1 LLYFCEPLKKCHSC
15 RNQLAKQDPKQ
26 YHFSRIRL
34 VVQKNKKME
43 KPIVVVTRSWT
54 ATAQKEIAER
64 FEARLNP
71 TDRIMSPTEM
81 IEQCD
86 GATALCPSG
95 FDAID
100 NNLISKLPES
110 VKLIATISAGT
121 QHIDISAATKRGIQV
136 SNTPGVVAEDTADL
150 TIGLMISVCRR
161 LVDLDGIMRRGNWQG
176 FKVDDPLCGLRV
188 WGKTIGIIGLGGIGK
203 AVARRARAFRMPVL
217 YHNRNRDLAAE
228 KELGARYC
236 PELYDLL
243 SLSDIVSIH
252 CPLTAETHHLIDEEA
267 LQAMK
272 PSSVLIN
279 AARGGVV
286 DEESLIYA
294 LQNGWIAGAG
304 LDVYKNEPDFNSSL
318 MMKNVVLSPH
328 VGTATTE
335 ARDDMGFR
343 VIENIEVFLETGTPK
358 DPVTS

>member
-1 LLYFCEPLKKCHSC
+1 
-15 RNQLAKQDPKQ
+15 
-26 YHFSRIRL
+26 
-34 VVQKNKKME
+34 MT
-43 KPIVVVTRSWT
+43 KPVVVVTRSWT
-54 ATAQKEIAER
+54 PTAQQAIAER
-64 FEARLNP
+64 FDAKLNP
-71 TDRIMSPTEM
+71 TDRILTPAE
-81 IEQCD
+81 IVEQCE
-86 GATALCPSG
+86 GATVLCPSG

-100 NNLISKLPES
+100 ADLISKLPES

-150 TIGLMISVCRR
+150 TIGLMIAVCRR
-161 LVDLDGIMRRGNWQG
+161 LVDLDDVVRSGNWQG
-176 FKVDDPLCGLRV
+176 FKVNDPLCGLRV
-188 WGKTIGIIGLGGIGK
+188 WGKTVGIIGLGGIGK
-203 AVARRARAFRMPVL
+203 AVARRVRAFQMPVL

-236 PELYDLL
+236 PELYELL

-252 CPLTAETHHLIDEEA
+252 CPLTAETHHIIDDEA
-267 LQAMK
+267 LRAMK
-272 PSSVLIN
+272 PTSVLIN
-279 AARGGVV
+279 AARGGVI
-286 DEESLIYA
+286 DEEALIRA
-294 LQNGWIAGAG
+294 LQNGEISGAG
-304 LDVYKNEPDFNSSL
+304 LDVYKNEPEVNSSL

-358 DPVTS
+358 DPVTP

>member
-1 LLYFCEPLKKCHSC
+1 
-15 RNQLAKQDPKQ
+15 
-26 YHFSRIRL
+26 
-34 VVQKNKKME
+34 MT
-43 KPIVVVTRSWT
+43 KPVVVVTRSWT
-54 ATAQKEIAER
+54 PTAQQAIAER
-64 FEARLNP
+64 FDAKLNP
-71 TDRIMSPTEM
+71 TDRILTPAE
-81 IEQCD
+81 IVEQCE

-100 NNLISKLPES
+100 ADLISKLPES

-150 TIGLMISVCRR
+150 TIGLMIAVCRR
-161 LVDLDGIMRRGNWQG
+161 LVDLDDVVRSGNWQG
-176 FKVDDPLCGLRV
+176 FKVNDPLCGLRV
-188 WGKTIGIIGLGGIGK
+188 WGKTVGIIGLGGIGK
-203 AVARRARAFRMPVL
+203 AVARRVRAFQMPVL

-228 KELGARYC
+228 KELGTRYC
-236 PELYDLL
+236 PELYELL

-252 CPLTAETHHLIDEEA
+252 CPLTAETHHIIDDEA
-267 LQAMK
+267 LRAMK
-272 PSSVLIN
+272 PTSVLIN
-279 AARGGVV
+279 AAGGGVI
-286 DEESLIYA
+286 DEEALIRA
-294 LQNGWIAGAG
+294 LQNGEISGAG
-304 LDVYKNEPDFNSSL
+304 LDVYKNEPKINCSL

-358 DPVTS
+358 DPVTP

>member
-1 LLYFCEPLKKCHSC
+1 
-15 RNQLAKQDPKQ
+15 
-26 YHFSRIRL
+26 
-34 VVQKNKKME
+34 
-43 KPIVVVTRSWT
+43 
-54 ATAQKEIAER
+54 
-64 FEARLNP
+64 
-71 TDRIMSPTEM
+71 
-81 IEQCD
+81 
-86 GATALCPSG
+86 
-95 FDAID
+95 
-100 NNLISKLPES
+100 
-110 VKLIATISAGT
+110 
-121 QHIDISAATKRGIQV
+121 
-136 SNTPGVVAEDTADL
+136 
-150 TIGLMISVCRR
+150 MISVCRR

-318 MMKNVVLSPH
+318 MMENVVLSPH

-343 VIENIEVFLETGTPK
+343 VIENIEAFLETGTPK

>member
-1 LLYFCEPLKKCHSC
+1 
-15 RNQLAKQDPKQ
+15 
-26 YHFSRIRL
+26 
-34 VVQKNKKME
+34 MT
-43 KPIVVVTRSWT
+43 KPVVVVTRSWT
-54 ATAQKEIAER
+54 PTAQQAIAER
-64 FEARLNP
+64 FDAKLNP
-71 TDRIMSPTEM
+71 TDRILTPAE
-81 IEQCD
+81 IVEQCE

-100 NNLISKLPES
+100 ADLISKLPES

-150 TIGLMISVCRR
+150 TIGLMIAVCRR
-161 LVDLDGIMRRGNWQG
+161 LVDLDDVVRSGNWQG
-176 FKVDDPLCGLRV
+176 FKVNDPLCGLRV
-188 WGKTIGIIGLGGIGK
+188 WGKTVGIIGLGGIGK
-203 AVARRARAFRMPVL
+203 AVARRVRAFQMPVL

-228 KELGARYC
+228 NELGARYC
-236 PELYDLL
+236 PELYELL

-252 CPLTAETHHLIDEEA
+252 CPLTAETHHIIDDEA
-267 LQAMK
+267 LRAMK
-272 PSSVLIN
+272 PTSVLIN

-286 DEESLIYA
+286 DEEALIRA
-294 LQNGWIAGAG
+294 LQNGEISGAG
-304 LDVYKNEPDFNSSL
+304 LDVYKNEPEVNSSL

-358 DPVTS
+358 DPVTP

>member
-1 LLYFCEPLKKCHSC
+1 
-15 RNQLAKQDPKQ
+15 
-26 YHFSRIRL
+26 
-34 VVQKNKKME
+34 MT
-43 KPIVVVTRSWT
+43 KPVVVLTRSWT
-54 ATAQKEIAER
+54 PTAQKEIAER
-64 FEARLNP
+64 FDARLNP
-71 TDRIMSPTEM
+71 TDRILSPEEI
-81 IEQCD
+81 IEQCE

-100 NNLISKLPES
+100 ADLISKLPES
-110 VKLIATISAGT
+110 VKLIATFSAGT

-150 TIGLMISVCRR
+150 TIGLMIAVCRR
-161 LVDLDGIMRRGNWQG
+161 LVDLDDVVRSGNWQG
-176 FKVDDPLCGLRV
+176 FKVNDPLCGLRV
-188 WGKTIGIIGLGGIGK
+188 WGKTVGIIGLGGIGK
-203 AVARRARAFRMPVL
+203 AVARRVRAFQMPVL

-236 PELYDLL
+236 PELYELL

-252 CPLTAETHHLIDEEA
+252 CPLTAETHHIIDDEA
-267 LQAMK
+267 LRAMK
-272 PSSVLIN
+272 PTSVLIN
-279 AARGGVV
+279 AARGGVI
-286 DEESLIYA
+286 DEEALIRA
-294 LQNGWIAGAG
+294 LQNGEISGAG
-304 LDVYKNEPDFNSSL
+304 LDVYKNEPEVNSSL

-358 DPVTS
+358 DPVTP

>member
-1 LLYFCEPLKKCHSC
+1 
-15 RNQLAKQDPKQ
+15 
-26 YHFSRIRL
+26 
-34 VVQKNKKME
+34 MT
-43 KPIVVVTRSWT
+43 KPVVVLTRSWT
-54 ATAQKEIAER
+54 PTAQQAIAER
-64 FEARLNP
+64 FDAKLNP
-71 TDRIMSPTEM
+71 TDRILTPAE
-81 IEQCD
+81 IVEQCE

-100 NNLISKLPES
+100 ADLISKLPES

-150 TIGLMISVCRR
+150 TIGLMIAVCRR
-161 LVDLDGIMRRGNWQG
+161 LVDLDDVVRSGNWQG
-176 FKVDDPLCGLRV
+176 FKVNDPLCGLRV
-188 WGKTIGIIGLGGIGK
+188 WGKTVGIIGLGGIGK
-203 AVARRARAFRMPVL
+203 AVARRVRAFQMPVL

-236 PELYDLL
+236 PELYELL

-252 CPLTAETHHLIDEEA
+252 CPLTAETHHIIDDEA
-267 LQAMK
+267 LRAMK
-272 PSSVLIN
+272 PTSVLIN
-279 AARGGVV
+279 AARGGVI
-286 DEESLIYA
+286 DEEALIRA
-294 LQNGWIAGAG
+294 LQNGEISGAG
-304 LDVYKNEPDFNSSL
+304 LDVYKNEPEVNSSL

-358 DPVTS
+358 DPVTP

>member
-1 LLYFCEPLKKCHSC
+1 
-15 RNQLAKQDPKQ
+15 
-26 YHFSRIRL
+26 
-34 VVQKNKKME
+34 MT
-43 KPIVVVTRSWT
+43 KPVVVVTRSWT
-54 ATAQKEIAER
+54 PTAQQAIAER
-64 FEARLNP
+64 FDAKLNP
-71 TDRIMSPTEM
+71 TDRILTPAE
-81 IEQCD
+81 IVEQCE

-95 FDAID
+95 FDAINAD
-100 NNLISKLPES
+100 LISKLPES

-150 TIGLMISVCRR
+150 TIGLMIAVCRR
-161 LVDLDGIMRRGNWQG
+161 LVDLDDVVRSGNWQG
-176 FKVDDPLCGLRV
+176 FKVNDPLCGLRV
-188 WGKTIGIIGLGGIGK
+188 WGKTVGIIGLGGIGK
-203 AVARRARAFRMPVL
+203 AVARRVRAFQMPVL

-236 PELYDLL
+236 PELYELL

-252 CPLTAETHHLIDEEA
+252 CPLTAETHHIIDDEA
-267 LQAMK
+267 LRAMK
-272 PSSVLIN
+272 PTSVLIN
-279 AARGGVV
+279 AARGGVI
-286 DEESLIYA
+286 DEEALIRA
-294 LQNGWIAGAG
+294 LQNGEISGAG
-304 LDVYKNEPDFNSSL
+304 LDVYKNEPEVNSSL

-358 DPVTS
+358 DPVTP

>member
-1 LLYFCEPLKKCHSC
+1 
-15 RNQLAKQDPKQ
+15 
-26 YHFSRIRL
+26 
-34 VVQKNKKME
+34 MT
-43 KPIVVVTRSWT
+43 KPVVVVTRSWT
-54 ATAQKEIAER
+54 PTAQQAIAER
-64 FEARLNP
+64 FDAKLNP
-71 TDRIMSPTEM
+71 TDRILTAAE
-81 IEQCD
+81 IVEQCE

-100 NNLISKLPES
+100 ADLISKLPES

-150 TIGLMISVCRR
+150 TIGLMIAVCRR
-161 LVDLDGIMRRGNWQG
+161 LVDLDDVVRSGNWQG
-176 FKVDDPLCGLRV
+176 FKVNDPLCGLRV
-188 WGKTIGIIGLGGIGK
+188 WGKTVGIIGLGGIGK
-203 AVARRARAFRMPVL
+203 AVARRVRAFQMPVL

-236 PELYDLL
+236 PELYELL

-252 CPLTAETHHLIDEEA
+252 CPLTAETHHIIDDEA
-267 LQAMK
+267 LRAMK
-272 PSSVLIN
+272 PTSVLIN
-279 AARGGVV
+279 AARGGVI
-286 DEESLIYA
+286 DEEALIRA
-294 LQNGWIAGAG
+294 LQNGEISGAG
-304 LDVYKNEPDFNSSL
+304 LDVYKNEPEVNSSL

-358 DPVTS
+358 DPVTP

>member
-1 LLYFCEPLKKCHSC
+1 
-15 RNQLAKQDPKQ
+15 
-26 YHFSRIRL
+26 
-34 VVQKNKKME
+34 MT
-43 KPIVVVTRSWT
+43 KPVVVVTRSWT
-54 ATAQKEIAER
+54 PTAQQAIAER
-64 FEARLNP
+64 FDAKLNP
-71 TDRIMSPTEM
+71 TDRILTPAE
-81 IEQCD
+81 IVEQCE

-100 NNLISKLPES
+100 ADLISKLPES

-150 TIGLMISVCRR
+150 TIGLMIAVCRR
-161 LVDLDGIMRRGNWQG
+161 LVDLDDVVRSGNWQG
-176 FKVDDPLCGLRV
+176 FKVNDPLCGLRV
-188 WGKTIGIIGLGGIGK
+188 WGKTVGIIGLGGIGK
-203 AVARRARAFRMPVL
+203 AVARRVRAFQMPVL

-236 PELYDLL
+236 PELYELL

-252 CPLTAETHHLIDEEA
+252 CPLTAETHHIIDDEA
-267 LQAMK
+267 LRAMK
-272 PSSVLIN
+272 PTSVLIN
-279 AARGGVV
+279 AARGGVI
-286 DEESLIYA
+286 DEEALIRA
-294 LQNGWIAGAG
+294 LQNCEISGAG
-304 LDVYKNEPDFNSSL
+304 LDVYKNEPEVNSSL

-358 DPVTS
+358 DPVTP

>member
-1 LLYFCEPLKKCHSC
+1 
-15 RNQLAKQDPKQ
+15 
-26 YHFSRIRL
+26 
-34 VVQKNKKME
+34 MT
-43 KPIVVVTRSWT
+43 KPVVVVTRSWT
-54 ATAQKEIAER
+54 PTAQQAIAER
-64 FEARLNP
+64 FDAKLNP
-71 TDRIMSPTEM
+71 TDRILTPAE
-81 IEQCD
+81 IVEQCE

-100 NNLISKLPES
+100 ADLISKLPES

-150 TIGLMISVCRR
+150 TIGLMIAVCRR
-161 LVDLDGIMRRGNWQG
+161 LVDLDDVVRSGNWQG
-176 FKVDDPLCGLRV
+176 FKVNDPLCGLRV
-188 WGKTIGIIGLGGIGK
+188 WGKTVGIIGLGGIGK
-203 AVARRARAFRMPVL
+203 AVARRVRAFQMPVL

-236 PELYDLL
+236 PELYELL

-252 CPLTAETHHLIDEEA
+252 CPLTAETHHLIDAEA
-267 LQAMK
+267 LRAMK
-272 PSSVLIN
+272 PTSVLIN
-279 AARGGVV
+279 AARGGVI
-286 DEESLIYA
+286 DEEALIRA
-294 LQNGWIAGAG
+294 LQNGEISGAG
-304 LDVYKNEPDFNSSL
+304 LDVYKNEPEVNSSL

-343 VIENIEVFLETGTPK
+343 VIENIEVFHETGTPK
-358 DPVTS
+358 DQVTP

>member
-1 LLYFCEPLKKCHSC
+1 
-15 RNQLAKQDPKQ
+15 
-26 YHFSRIRL
+26 
-34 VVQKNKKME
+34 MT
-43 KPIVVVTRSWT
+43 KPVVVVTRSWT
-54 ATAQKEIAER
+54 PTAQQAIAER
-64 FEARLNP
+64 FDAKLNP
-71 TDRIMSPTEM
+71 TDRILTPAE
-81 IEQCD
+81 IVEQCE

-100 NNLISKLPES
+100 ADLISKLPES

-150 TIGLMISVCRR
+150 TIGLMIAVCRR
-161 LVDLDGIMRRGNWQG
+161 LVDLDDVVRSGNWQG
-176 FKVDDPLCGLRV
+176 FKVNDPLCGLRV
-188 WGKTIGIIGLGGIGK
+188 WGKTVGIIGLGGIGK
-203 AVARRARAFRMPVL
+203 AVARRVRAFQMPVL

-236 PELYDLL
+236 PELYELL

-252 CPLTAETHHLIDEEA
+252 CPLTAETHHIIDDEA
-267 LQAMK
+267 LRAMK
-272 PSSVLIN
+272 PTSVLIN

-286 DEESLIYA
+286 DEEALIRA
-294 LQNGWIAGAG
+294 LQNGEISGAG
-304 LDVYKNEPDFNSSL
+304 LDVYKNEPEVNSSL

-358 DPVTS
+358 DPVTP

>member
-1 LLYFCEPLKKCHSC
+1 
-15 RNQLAKQDPKQ
+15 
-26 YHFSRIRL
+26 
-34 VVQKNKKME
+34 MT
-43 KPIVVVTRSWT
+43 KPVVVVTRSWT
-54 ATAQKEIAER
+54 PTAQQAIAER
-64 FEARLNP
+64 FDAKLNP
-71 TDRIMSPTEM
+71 TDRILTPAE
-81 IEQCD
+81 IVEQCE

-100 NNLISKLPES
+100 ADLISKLPES

-150 TIGLMISVCRR
+150 TIGLMIAVCRR
-161 LVDLDGIMRRGNWQG
+161 LVDLDDVVRSGNWQG
-176 FKVDDPLCGLRV
+176 FKVNDPLCGLRV
-188 WGKTIGIIGLGGIGK
+188 WGKTVGIIGLGGIGK
-203 AVARRARAFRMPVL
+203 AVARRVRAFQMPVL

-236 PELYDLL
+236 PELYELL

-252 CPLTAETHHLIDEEA
+252 CPLTAETHHIIDDEALRAMKPTSVLINTARGGVIDEEA
-267 LQAMK
+267 L
-272 PSSVLIN
+272 I
-279 AARGGVV
+279 R
-286 DEESLIYA
+286 A
-294 LQNGWIAGAG
+294 LQNGEISGAG
-304 LDVYKNEPDFNSSL
+304 LDVYKNEPEVNSSL

-358 DPVTS
+358 DPVTP

>member
-1 LLYFCEPLKKCHSC
+1 M
-15 RNQLAKQDPKQ
+15 DPKQ
-26 YHFSRIRL
+26 YHFSGIRL
-34 VVQKNKKME
+34 VDQKNKKME
-43 KPIVVVTRSWT
+43 QPIVVVTRSWT
-54 ATAQKEIAER
+54 ATAQKAIAER
-64 FEARLNP
+64 FDARLNP
-71 TDRIMSPTEM
+71 TDRILSPTE
-81 IEQCD
+81 IIKQCD

-95 FDAID
+95 FDVID

-228 KELGARYC
+228 KEFGARYY

-318 MMKNVVLSPH
+318 MMENVVLSPH

>member
-1 LLYFCEPLKKCHSC
+1 
-15 RNQLAKQDPKQ
+15 
-26 YHFSRIRL
+26 
-34 VVQKNKKME
+34 MT
-43 KPIVVVTRSWT
+43 KPVVVVTRSWT
-54 ATAQKEIAER
+54 PTAQQAIAER
-64 FEARLNP
+64 FDAKLNP
-71 TDRIMSPTEM
+71 TDRILTPAE
-81 IEQCD
+81 IVEQCE

-100 NNLISKLPES
+100 ADLISKLPES

-161 LVDLDGIMRRGNWQG
+161 LVDLDDVVRSGNWQG
-176 FKVDDPLCGLRV
+176 FKVNDPLCGLRV
-188 WGKTIGIIGLGGIGK
+188 WGKTVGIIGLGGIGK
-203 AVARRARAFRMPVL
+203 AVARRVRAFQMPVL

-236 PELYDLL
+236 PELYELL

-252 CPLTAETHHLIDEEA
+252 CPLTAETHHIIDDEA
-267 LQAMK
+267 LRAMK
-272 PSSVLIN
+272 PTSVLIN

-286 DEESLIYA
+286 DEEALIRA
-294 LQNGWIAGAG
+294 LQNGEISGAG
-304 LDVYKNEPDFNSSL
+304 LDVYKNEPEVNSSL

-358 DPVTS
+358 DPVTP